1 MTMLRAAVC
10 FLSLTFILSFELE
23 AFAQS
28 ERDTPTAKNTS
39 TTDITAHDTL
49 ALWDYPITD
58 SSLIALNYFLPE
70 FLRDDG
76 ALKGYIRDSRFQ
88 RLRRECG
95 DTLAVDAIF
104 ARAFEIADGSMV
116 HALLI
121 ATLATFDHSRL
132 GVLFPF
138 IGAVYVPLTI
148 ESHGDYAARY
158 ANLPRRILPDS
169 AGRRGRDRD
178 KLQHFFGSAYLTFLF
193 NSKLVARALGNFI
206 EWGEPLFIVGGDF
219 DERDKYANRLGQE
232 FGIRLLDGEEVMPSD
247 ILWRK

>member
-1 MTMLRAAVC
+1 MTTLRAAVWC
-10 FLSLTFILSFELE
+10 FTLAFLLSFEPD

-28 ERDTPTAKNTS
+28 GRDTSAAKYTS
-39 TTDITAHDTL
+39 TTDDAAHDTL
-49 ALWDYPITD
+49 TLWDYSITD
-58 SSLIALNYFLPE
+58 SSLVELNCFLPV
-70 FLRDDG
+70 FLRNDG
-76 ALKGYIRDSRFQ
+76 ALKGYIRDPRFQ
-88 RLRRECG
+88 RLRRDCG

-104 ARAFEIADGSMV
+104 ARAFEIADGSMG

-132 GVLFPF
+132 GVIFPI

-158 ANLPRRILPDS
+158 ANLPRRVLPDS

-193 NSKLVARALGNFI
+193 NSKSVARALGNFI